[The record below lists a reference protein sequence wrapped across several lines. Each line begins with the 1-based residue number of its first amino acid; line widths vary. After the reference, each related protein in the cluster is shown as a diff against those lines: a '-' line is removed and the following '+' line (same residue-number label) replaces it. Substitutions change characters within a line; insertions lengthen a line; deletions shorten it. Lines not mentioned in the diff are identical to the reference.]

1 MLKWTKEIPQSIF
14 FFFFSFSDGNRYIW
28 ARTNWFEGKG
38 RSCASV
44 ASLAASLL
52 WCAALATTK
61 MVWFLGPAWIWP
73 CAFTSLS
80 CVSSVHPLAPIF
92 PFCVQLLRL
101 WLRKRQHMCL
111 TLSCTYF
118 DLTWLFNLLEVGS
131 SYEVRVV
138 ILRDRQYHRALP
150 SLGEEAKALSVFG
163 PILFSR
169 TEFQILY
176 LTCLLLLVTV
186 FKLAKYFLGFFPI
199 LWSLLFCRLVLL
211 LQ

>member
-1 MLKWTKEIPQSIF
+1 
-14 FFFFSFSDGNRYIW
+14 
-28 ARTNWFEGKG
+28 
-38 RSCASV
+38 
-44 ASLAASLL
+44 
-52 WCAALATTK
+52 